1 MSLSQ
6 NWKVRG
12 RPVKESEM
20 EEFESGWNKTGKW
33 NRGTIRW
40 NVSHFLFVQQI
51 LGLISFSNFFAK
63 SYKMQSMVFAV
74 HGNRFFLWL
83 VEEGGIL
90 KKTCKRCIYIQI
102 IAHSRPLHQTARRS
116 IMVIIQDAEFMLNT
130 ILWLKVYMKVP
141 WKMSSLPKSLFL
153 NFKILTTFDVNCRWR
168 SYIQWAI
175 SNAGNY
181 HLPCTSLFYIPLW
194 MLKYDESLVGQL
206 TWPFT
211 RSTPSTR
218 TILGKRLFVEK
229 KKLSKCWN
237 NRIRCFMLDWAIQI
251 WITAKS
257 KAIKHTKNA
266 RSLKRI
272 QRTFNF
278 DK

>member
-90 KKTCKRCIYIQI
+90 KKNMQTMHLHTNYCPLSPPPSDGQKVNNGDNSRCWIHVEYHIVI
-102 IAHSRPLHQTARRS
+102 KSLHES
-116 IMVIIQDAEFMLNT
+116 P
-130 ILWLKVYMKVP
+130 MKNV
-141 WKMSSLPKSLFL
+141 LPKSLFL

-168 SYIQWAI
+168 SYIQWTI

-206 TWPFT
+206 TRPFT
-211 RSTPSTR
+211 RSTPSTI

-237 NRIRCFMLDWAIQI
+237 NRIRCFFMLDWAIQI

-257 KAIKHTKNA
+257 KAIKHTKSA